1 MGATKILT
9 KFVLFF
15 WVYGDQVQVWVPE
28 FLGCNSDLV
37 SVSGAELASDSAMDL
52 AGALLRI
59 TPADTPTL
67 QILMLLLEIFLPSKI
82 LTLPRFIFTSH
93 MLASIFAKC
102 FFLFFLL
109 FVFLQM
115 SLFCSIKP

>member
-1 MGATKILT
+1 M
-9 KFVLFF
+9 
-15 WVYGDQVQVWVPE
+15 QVWVPE

-37 SVSGAELASDSAMDL
+37 SVSGVELASDSAMDL

-82 LTLPRFIFTSH
+82 LTLPRFILTSH
-93 MLASIFAKC
+93 VLASIFAKC
-102 FFLFFLL
+102 SLLFFLL
-109 FVFLQM
+109 FVFCKCLCFILSNHRVKVV
-115 SLFCSIKP
+115 SL